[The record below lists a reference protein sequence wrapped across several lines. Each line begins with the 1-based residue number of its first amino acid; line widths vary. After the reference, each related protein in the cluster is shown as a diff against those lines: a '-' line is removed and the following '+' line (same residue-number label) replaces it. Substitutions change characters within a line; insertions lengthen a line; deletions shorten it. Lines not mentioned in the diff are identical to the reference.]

1 MGLFGITVEV
11 TFPVTGASWYQE
23 LEEVAGHIAFP
34 VKKGESCECFNSGFP
49 FYTIHDPSPRRIP
62 EVCLHI
68 SINLIII
75 TLSQTCPELIIILT
89 IIIKKRVAQAG
100 K

>member
-34 VKKGESCECFNSGFP
+34 VKKGESCECLNSTQDFL
-49 FYTIHDPSPRRIP
+49 FIQFMIP
-62 EVCLHI
+62 AQEGYQRYVFTSQL
-68 SINLIII
+68 
-75 TLSQTCPELIIILT
+75 TLS
-89 IIIKKRVAQAG
+89 
-100 K
+100 

>member
-34 VKKGESCECFNSGFP
+34 VKKGESCERLNSTQDFL
-49 FYTIHDPSPRRIP
+49 FIQFMIP
-62 EVCLHI
+62 AQEGYQRYVFTSQL
-68 SINLIII
+68 
-75 TLSQTCPELIIILT
+75 TLS
-89 IIIKKRVAQAG
+89 
-100 K
+100 